1 VPDGTR
7 ITGTA
12 AGASGGRHLLRWMLV
27 VLAVL
32 AGLHSGSVRAY
43 DSDAH
48 QRLTFYA
55 AKLLNRC
62 LESSDVTP
70 LTPLQVRFIA
80 TSNMGLANS
89 NFLVR
94 FFRWSY
100 FDFDV
105 DDDRRFLWLINTRF
119 VEHFE
124 EVTDDVR
131 NAPEAVARYQAL
143 GRIVSYVQLVT
154 SPSRALPVYSARFW
168 RWSFG
173 DRFDGYPLEGDALE
187 ARIDADACAFLDPP
201 PRDYRQILR
210 DVAAGTLA
218 AVRAP
223 IGGLPTTWESFW
235 TPAEQPGDF
244 GDYGPA
250 GNSFGRKVEFPCSRD
265 GAERCVL
272 LEDDPLYAEFALER
286 QMAAVRATARAMYL
300 HQIENAD
307 TGGSLAGSAD

>member
-1 VPDGTR
+1 MPSRWPRRSRSATVLR
-7 ITGTA
+7 RCAVLLA
-12 AGASGGRHLLRWMLV
+12 A
-27 VLAVL
+27 L
-32 AGLHSGSVRAY
+32 AGLQAGAVRAY

-62 LESSDVTP
+62 LESSDVAP

-100 FDFDV
+100 FDFDTG
-105 DDDRRFLWLINTRF
+105 DDRRFLWLINTRF

-124 EVTDDVR
+124 EVADEVR
-131 NAPEAVARYQAL
+131 SAADPVARYQAL

-168 RWSFG
+168 RWSFA

-187 ARIDADACAFLDPP
+187 AAIDADACAFLDPA
-201 PRDYRQILR
+201 PRSYREILR
-210 DVAAGTLA
+210 EVAVDTLA

-244 GDYGPA
+244 GEYGPA
-250 GNSFGRKVEFPCSRD
+250 GNSFGRRVEFPCSPD
-265 GAERCVL
+265 GEERCVL

-286 QMAAVRATARAMYL
+286 QLAAVRGTARAMYL
-300 HQIENAD
+300 HKLENGD
-307 TGGSLAGSAD
+307 AGSQVADRAH